1 MDAGRRQLAAGFP
14 RHLAERARAEFCS
27 DRHARLE
34 PVDALP
40 GFRGQVVIGIVHV
53 DVLRVAALLGS
64 STANSVVALG
74 GRGWL
79 EWSVW
84 NVSPGM
90 MRLPFSIWSLE
101 T

>member
-14 RHLAERARAEFCS
+14 RHLAERARAEFALI
-27 DRHARLE
+27 DMHGLE

-53 DVLRVAALLGS
+53 DVLRVAAAAGQLDREQRRRLGRPR
-64 STANSVVALG
+64 VVGVVGVERLA
-74 GRGWL
+74 
-79 EWSVW
+79 
-84 NVSPGM
+84 GM